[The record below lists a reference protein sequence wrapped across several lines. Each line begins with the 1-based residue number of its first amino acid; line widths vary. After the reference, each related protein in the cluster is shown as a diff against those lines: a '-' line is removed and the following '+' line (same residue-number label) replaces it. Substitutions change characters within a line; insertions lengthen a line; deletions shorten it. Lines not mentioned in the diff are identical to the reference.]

1 MIDGKLRGRGDLSR
15 SIPAENFAA
24 RLNMTSMKTSLD
36 QTRTTTSAD
45 QQPESDSMETMETM
59 DTMDTMFSHTLSD
72 LIMEKKDRQ
81 ADILLDQLASWLHGE
96 KAQVRTDAVGH
107 LIDSL
112 EILIAHRQWQ
122 RIEKLLPAVA
132 RALSVASEDDDIVWQ
147 IITAL
152 SIFSAYQIE
161 IGRYTPARKALT
173 IFGGSDALAAANA
186 DIREQ
191 AEQLLSDLATKPL
204 MELLLI
210 EYLYDRNKGDDAG
223 RLLVLFG
230 RTAAEF
236 LIEPQSMQQSRGK
249 PDALL
254 KLFENIG
261 PAAESSLGALLHRTK
276 DWYLLRNSIKLLGE
290 MGSAACFADI
300 TALLDHDDLRVKGE
314 VLRAASKIET
324 KEKKEKKDFFLH
336 ALRSVPRQLKEPVAA
351 LLGDIPDSSLV
362 APLADL
368 LDEAASSRNKSGYQ
382 LQATICKTLGKI
394 GSVKAVPTLKKII
407 AENTGAEKE
416 GGGAAKEKLVQAA
429 EQAMQYINHGGKYKA
444 HRIAA
449 DALKVPLKN
458 NPVAARETNIVQIA
472 MAGDQARATSQL
484 FDLIVE
490 CVHKKDFYNAARL
503 RERFQE
509 INPHALTE
517 IIQSAEL
524 IEQEKNGIQVRGYLE
539 IWSNLLRELTAEEF
553 SAIYHELENRELE
566 PDEILVNQGDKNDE
580 LFFINHG
587 MIKTYYQKNGRKVYV
602 KSLAGGDLAGENFFD
617 ASVWT
622 ISMAAQTE
630 SKISILKRSGFSRWQ
645 EAFPGLEAKL
655 RAFYNRTNDVQ
666 NLLLQ
671 KGLNRRAFER
681 YQLARKIKFQI
692 INNLGNSM
700 GQCFKGRLSD
710 ISRGG
715 LAMKF
720 HLAQK
725 KHIRV
730 LFGRKLHISIPV
742 VGKPPELNV
751 YGTVLSVNP
760 VEEKGNEYKLH
771 FVFDAPME
779 QEALQQVLG

>member
-1 MIDGKLRGRGDLSR
+1 MIDGNLRGRGNVSR
-15 SIPAENFAA
+15 SIPAKNFAA
-24 RLNMTSMKTSLD
+24 RLNMTPMKTSQD
-36 QTRTTTSAD
+36 QSPNSTSAD
-45 QQPESDSMETMETM
+45 QQPESSGIDK
-59 DTMDTMFSHTLSD
+59 MFSHTLSE
-72 LIMEKKDRQ
+72 LIVEKKDRQ
-81 ADILLDQLASWLHGE
+81 ADILLDQLISWLHGDKPE
-96 KAQVRTDAVGH
+96 VRNEAVGY
-107 LIDSL
+107 LTDTL
-112 EILIAHRQWQ
+112 ELLIAHREWQ

-132 RALSVASEDDDIVWQ
+132 QAISIASEDDDTVWQ
-147 IITAL
+147 VITAL
-152 SIFSAYQIE
+152 SIFAAYQIE
-161 IGRYTPARKALT
+161 IGRYAPARKALL
-173 IFGGSDALAAANA
+173 IFGGPKALTVASAE
-186 DIREQ
+186 IRNQ
-191 AEQLLSDLATKPL
+191 AEQLISDLATKPL

-210 EYLYDRNKGDDAG
+210 EYLYDKNKGEDAG

-230 RTAAEF
+230 KTAADF
-236 LIEPQSMQQSRGK
+236 LIASQSLQQSRSK

-261 PAAESSLGALLHRTK
+261 PVAESSLGALLYRTT

-290 MGSAACFADI
+290 LGSPSCFADI
-300 TALLDHDDLRVKGE
+300 TSLLDHDDLRVKGE
-314 VLRAASKIET
+314 VLRAASKIEA
-324 KEKKEKKDFFLH
+324 KGKKDFFLK
-336 ALRSVPRQLKEPVAA
+336 ALRSVPRQLKEPVVA

-368 LDEAASSRNKSGYQ
+368 LDEAAYARNKAGYQ
-382 LQATICKTLGKI
+382 LRTTICKTLGKI
-394 GSVKAVPTLKKII
+394 GSVKAIPTLKKVL
-407 AENTGAEKE
+407 ADTADSEKE
-416 GGGAAKEKLVQAA
+416 RGGAREKLVQAA
-429 EQAMQYINHGGKYKA
+429 EQAIQYINHGGKHKA
-444 HRIAA
+444 HRATAA
-449 DALKVPLKN
+449 ALNVPLKN
-458 NPVAARETNIVQIA
+458 NPVAARETSIVQIA

-490 CVHKKDFYNAARL
+490 CVHNRDFYNAERL
-503 RERFQE
+503 RERFNE
-509 INPHALTE
+509 INPNALTE

-524 IEQEKNGIQVRGYLE
+524 IEQEKNGVQVRGYLE

-553 SAIYHELENRELE
+553 SAIYHELENRDLQA
-566 PDEILVNQGDKNDE
+566 DEILVHQGDKNDE

-587 MIKTYYQKNGRKVYV
+587 MIKTFYQKNGRKVYV

-630 SKISILKRSGFSRWQ
+630 SKISILKRSSFSRWQ

-655 RAFYNRTNDVQ
+655 RAFYNRSNDVQ
-666 NLLLQ
+666 DLLLR

-681 YQLARKIKFQI
+681 YQLARKIEFQI

-700 GQCFKGRLSD
+700 GQRFKGRLSD

-720 HLAQK
+720 HLSQK

-742 VGKPPELNV
+742 AGKPPELNV
-751 YGTVLSVNP
+751 YGVVLSINP
-760 VEEKGNEYKLH
+760 IEEDGNEYKLH

>member
-1 MIDGKLRGRGDLSR
+1 MTPMNTPQDLTPNS
-15 SIPAENFAA
+15 
-24 RLNMTSMKTSLD
+24 
-36 QTRTTTSAD
+36 TSAD
-45 QQPESDSMETMETM
+45 QQSESSGIDN
-59 DTMDTMFSHTLSD
+59 MFSQTLSE
-72 LIMEKKDRQ
+72 LIVEKKDRQ
-81 ADILLDQLASWLHGE
+81 ADILLDQLTSWLHGD
-96 KAQVRTDAVGH
+96 KPQVRSEAISHLTDT
-107 LIDSL
+107 L
-112 EILIAHRQWQ
+112 ELLIAHREWQ
-122 RIEKLLPAVA
+122 RMEKLLPTVSQ
-132 RALSVASEDDDIVWQ
+132 ALSIAAKNDEVVWQ

-152 SIFSAYQIE
+152 SIFAAYQIE
-161 IGRYTPARKALT
+161 IGRYAPARKALL
-173 IFGGSDALAAANA
+173 IFGGYNALQVASV

-191 AEQLLSDLATKPL
+191 AEQLISDLATKPL

-210 EYLYDRNKGDDAG
+210 EYLYDRSKGEDAG

-230 RTAAEF
+230 KTAAEF
-236 LIEPQSMQQSRGK
+236 LTEPQSLQQSRGK

-261 PAAESSLGALLHRTK
+261 PVAESSLGALLHRTK

-290 MGSAACFADI
+290 MGSSTCFADI

-324 KEKKEKKDFFLH
+324 KEKKEFFLK
-336 ALRSVPRQLKEPVAA
+336 ALATVPRQLKEPVVA

-368 LDEAASSRNKSGYQ
+368 LDETSYVRTKAGYQ
-382 LQATICKTLGKI
+382 LRTTICKTLGKI
-394 GSVKAVPTLKKII
+394 GSVKAVPTLKKVI
-407 AENTGAEKE
+407 ADNAETEKE
-416 GGGAAKEKLVQAA
+416 GGIAREKLVQAA
-429 EQAMQYINHGGKYKA
+429 EQAIQYINHGGKYKA
-444 HRIAA
+444 HRAAA
-449 DALKVPLKN
+449 DSLNVPLKN

-472 MAGDQARATSQL
+472 MAGDQARATTQL

-490 CVHKKDFYNAARL
+490 CVHNQDFYNAERL
-503 RERFQE
+503 RERFNE
-509 INPHALTE
+509 INPNALTE
-517 IIQSAEL
+517 IIQAAEL
-524 IEQEKNGIQVRGYLE
+524 IEQEKNGVQVRGYLE

-553 SAIYHELENRELE
+553 SAIYHELENRELQ

-587 MIKTYYQKNGRKVYV
+587 MIKTFYQKSGRKVYV
-602 KSLAGGDLAGENFFD
+602 KSLTGGDLAGENFFD

-630 SKISILKRSGFSRWQ
+630 SKISILKRSSFSRWQ

-655 RAFYNRTNDVQ
+655 RAFYNRSNDVQ
-666 NLLLQ
+666 DLLLR

-681 YQLARKIKFQI
+681 YQLARKIEFQI

-700 GQCFKGRLSD
+700 GQRFKGRLSD

-742 VGKPPELNV
+742 AGKPPELNV
-751 YGTVLSVNP
+751 YGTVLSINP
-760 VEEKGNEYKLH
+760 AEGEGSEYKLH

-779 QEALQQVLG
+779 QEALQLVLG

>member
-1 MIDGKLRGRGDLSR
+1 
-15 SIPAENFAA
+15 
-24 RLNMTSMKTSLD
+24 MTLMKTSHD
-36 QTRTTTSAD
+36 QIQDPVSTN
-45 QQPESDSMETMETM
+45 QQPESGGIDK
-59 DTMDTMFSHTLSD
+59 MFSHTLSE
-72 LIMEKKDRQ
+72 LIVQKKDRQ
-81 ADILLDQLASWLHGE
+81 ADILLDQLISWLHGD
-96 KAQVRTDAVGH
+96 KLQVRIEAVSH
-107 LIDSL
+107 LTDSL
-112 EILIAHRQWQ
+112 ELLIAHREWQ
-122 RIEKLLPAVA
+122 RIEKLLPAVFL
-132 RALSVASEDDDIVWQ
+132 ALSVASEDDVVVWQ

-152 SIFSAYQIE
+152 SIFAAYQIE
-161 IGRYTPARKALT
+161 IGRYAPARKALL
-173 IFGGSDALAAANA
+173 IFGGPKALTATSA

-191 AEQLLSDLATKPL
+191 AEQLINDLATKPL

-210 EYLYDRNKGDDAG
+210 EYLYDRNKGEDAG

-230 RTAAEF
+230 KTAADF
-236 LIEPQSMQQSRGK
+236 LVDSQSLQQSRGK
-249 PDALL
+249 SDALL

-261 PAAESSLGALLHRTK
+261 PAAERSLGALLHRTK

-290 MGSAACFADI
+290 MGLPSCFADI

-324 KEKKEKKDFFLH
+324 KEKKDFFLK
-336 ALRSVPRQLKEPVAA
+336 ALRSVPRQLKEPVVA

-368 LDEAASSRNKSGYQ
+368 LDETASARNKAGYQ
-382 LQATICKTLGKI
+382 LRTTICKTLGKI
-394 GSVKAVPTLKKII
+394 GSVKAIPTLKKII
-407 AENTGAEKE
+407 ADNADPEKE
-416 GGGAAKEKLVQAA
+416 GGAAREKLVQAA
-429 EQAMQYINHGGKYKA
+429 KQAIQYINHGGKYKA
-444 HRIAA
+444 HRATT
-449 DALKVPLKN
+449 DDELNVPVKN

-490 CVHKKDFYNAARL
+490 CVHNRDFHNAERL
-503 RERFQE
+503 KERFNE
-509 INPHALTE
+509 INPNALTE

-524 IEQEKNGIQVRGYLE
+524 IEQEKNGVQVRGYLE

-553 SAIYHELENRELE
+553 SAIYHELEDRELK
-566 PDEILVNQGDKNDE
+566 PDELLVKQGDRNDE

-587 MIKTYYQKNGRKVYV
+587 MIKTFYQKSGRKVYV
-602 KSLAGGDLAGENFFD
+602 KSLSGGDLAGENFFD

-630 SKISILKRSGFSRWQ
+630 SKISILKRSSFSRWQ

-655 RAFYNRTNDVQ
+655 RAFYNRSNDVQ
-666 NLLLQ
+666 DLLLR

-681 YQLARKIKFQI
+681 YQLARKIEFQI

-700 GQCFKGRLSD
+700 GQRFKGRLSD

-720 HLAQK
+720 HLSQK

-742 VGKPPELNV
+742 AGKPPELNV
-751 YGTVLSVNP
+751 YGAVLSINP
-760 VEEKGNEYKLH
+760 AEEDGNEYKLH